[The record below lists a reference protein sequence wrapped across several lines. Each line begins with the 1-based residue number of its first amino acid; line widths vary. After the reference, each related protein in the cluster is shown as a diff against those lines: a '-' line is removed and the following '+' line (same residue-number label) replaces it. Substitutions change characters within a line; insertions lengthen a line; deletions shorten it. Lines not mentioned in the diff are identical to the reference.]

1 MNTIGANFV
10 GTNIRW
16 VLFLTLTSSQA
27 AEAILALVVM
37 RRVLACGVVAKG

>member
-27 AEAILALVVM
+27 AEAIQALAGM
-37 RRVLACGVVAKG
+37 RRVLACGVVAKD